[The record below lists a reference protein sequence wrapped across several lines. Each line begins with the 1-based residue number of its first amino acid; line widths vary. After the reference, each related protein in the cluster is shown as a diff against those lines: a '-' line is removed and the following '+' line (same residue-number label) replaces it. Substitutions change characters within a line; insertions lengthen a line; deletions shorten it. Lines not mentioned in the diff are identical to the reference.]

1 MKPTRIS
8 FFWMFVI
15 LTFAQMLITNYLHL
29 SYYITLSILPT
40 LILFLPI
47 RIGTVG
53 AMIIAFLTGFAVDFF
68 AEGLIGL
75 NMLALVPVAFVRRQL
90 LTLVF
95 GGEIFARQE
104 DPSASKSGFGA
115 VLLAILLAQALFLG
129 IYIWA
134 DGAGMR
140 PIWFNLLRF
149 ACSLGAGTALSLFAA
164 DLLSG
169 DDRKN

>member
-1 MKPTRIS
+1 MRPTRIS

-15 LTFAQMLITNYLHL
+15 LTVAQMLITNYLHL

-53 AMIIAFLTGFAVDFF
+53 AMVIAFITGFAVDFF
-68 AEGLIGL
+68 AEGLIGI
-75 NMLALVPVAFVRRQL
+75 NMLSLVPVAFIRRSL
-90 LTLVF
+90 LSLVF

-104 DPSASKSGFGA
+104 DPSAGKNGIGA
-115 VLLAILLAQALFLG
+115 VLLAILLAEALFLAV
-129 IYIWA
+129 YILA

-140 PIWFNLLRF
+140 PVWFNLIRF
-149 ACSLGAGTALSLFAA
+149 VCSLGVGTVLSMFAA
-164 DLLSG
+164 DLLTG
-169 DDRKN
+169 DKNA

>member
-53 AMIIAFLTGFAVDFF
+53 ATCSPRGS
-68 AEGLIGL
+68 
-75 NMLALVPVAFVRRQL
+75 
-90 LTLVF
+90 
-95 GGEIFARQE
+95 
-104 DPSASKSGFGA
+104 SASTCWPSFPSP
-115 VLLAILLAQALFLG
+115 LS
-129 IYIWA
+129 
-134 DGAGMR
+134 AGS
-140 PIWFNLLRF
+140 
-149 ACSLGAGTALSLFAA
+149 C
-164 DLLSG
+164 
-169 DDRKN
+169 

>member
-1 MKPTRIS
+1 MRPTRIS

-15 LTFAQMLITNYLHL
+15 LTVAQMLITNYLHL

-53 AMIIAFLTGFAVDFF
+53 AMVIAFITGFAVDFF
-68 AEGLIGL
+68 AEGLIGI
-75 NMLALVPVAFVRRQL
+75 NMLSLVPVAFIRRSL
-90 LTLVF
+90 LSLVF

-104 DPSASKSGFGA
+104 DPSAGKNGIGA
-115 VLLAILLAQALFLG
+115 VLLAILLAEALFLAV
-129 IYIWA
+129 YILA

-140 PIWFNLLRF
+140 PVWFNLIRF
-149 ACSLGAGTALSLFAA
+149 VCSLGVGTVLSLFAA
-164 DLLSG
+164 DLLTG
-169 DDRKN
+169 DKNA

>member
-68 AEGLIGL
+68 IPC
-75 NMLALVPVAFVRRQL
+75 N
-90 LTLVF
+90 
-95 GGEIFARQE
+95 I
-104 DPSASKSGFGA
+104 
-115 VLLAILLAQALFLG
+115 
-129 IYIWA
+129 
-134 DGAGMR
+134 
-140 PIWFNLLRF
+140 
-149 ACSLGAGTALSLFAA
+149 
-164 DLLSG
+164 
-169 DDRKN
+169 